1 MVLVVTSGEQQERYR
16 STSVSRPRLLVLA
29 STFPAGV
36 DDGTPAFVRDLA
48 VAESREF
55 DTTVLVPSLP
65 GCPAQEWVGE
75 VDVRRFRYFPRRWED
90 LADGAILENVRRRRS
105 RLLQVPALLAAE
117 VLAVARAVRR
127 LRPDVVHAHWIIPQG
142 LAAVLAARGAPLL
155 VTTLGGDVYG
165 LTDPLS
171 RLVIR
176 RVLRRARHVTTMNT
190 QMRERLLDLGASP
203 ERTHVLPMGAEVS
216 AIRAAA
222 AGVERVPHRV
232 LFVGRLVE
240 KKGLAVLL
248 AALPGVAATTE
259 VALRVVGDGPLRATL
274 TQASSGLDVRFLGA
288 VAREQLAAEYAAA
301 SVVVAPSVG
310 AASGDQ
316 DGLPVALLEALAC
329 GCAVVAS
336 DLPGL
341 RDVVTDGVNGLL
353 VPSGDPTAL
362 AAAVARLLT
371 DAPLRDRLG
380 AAAAATA
387 EEYSVDSLGARYRA
401 LLHTT
406 IGESPAG
413 QPTRRDVNADD
424 DGNEDRG

>member
-1 MVLVVTSGEQQERYR
+1 M
-16 STSVSRPRLLVLA
+16 LA

-36 DDGTPAFVRDLA
+36 DDGTPGFVRDLA
-48 VAESREF
+48 VAESVEF

-105 RLLQVPALLAAE
+105 RLLQVPALLTAE
-117 VLAVARAVRR
+117 VFAVARAVRR

-142 LAAVLAARGAPLL
+142 FAALLAARGAPLL

-165 LTDPLS
+165 LTDPVS

-190 QMRERLLDLGASP
+190 QMRQRLLDLGARP
-203 ERTHVLPMGAEVS
+203 ERTHVLPMGADVT
-216 AIRAAA
+216 AIRRAAT
-222 AGVERVPHRV
+222 GVERVPNQL

-248 AALPGVAATTE
+248 EAMPAVVATRQ
-259 VALRVVGDGPLRATL
+259 VALRVVGDGPLRARL
-274 TQASSGLDVRFLGA
+274 TDGARALPVRFVGA
-288 VAREQLAAEYAAA
+288 VAREQLAREYAAA
-301 SVVVAPSVG
+301 SVVVAPSVA

-341 RDVVTDGVNGLL
+341 RDVVTDGVNGLI
-353 VPSGDPTAL
+353 VAPGDAAAL
-362 AAAVARLLT
+362 AAAVARLLD
-371 DAPLRDRLG
+371 DAPLRERLG
-380 AAAAATA
+380 AAAATTA
-387 EEYSVDSLGARYRA
+387 EEYSVDALGARYRA

-406 IGESPAG
+406 MDESPRR
-413 QPTRRDVNADD
+413 TRAR
-424 DGNEDRG
+424 NEERT